1 MTGCGGCGGSAS
13 AAEGRRCF
21 RHRKNASRPMIAMA
35 KNAAMPIPA
44 SAPVD
49 RPDEAATGVT
59 DGGDAGVLGVEG
71 GNVNGVGP
79 GVMDGVVDGVDA
91 DAVVDVRE
99 REVLGGAV
107 LMLPTSP
114 VPVAVAV
121 KDVIPVV

>member
-1 MTGCGGCGGSAS
+1 MTGCGGCGGSVS
-13 AAEGRRCF
+13 AAGVRRCL
-21 RHRKNASRPMIAMA
+21 RHRKNASSPMIAMA

-49 RPDEAATGVT
+49 RPDEEEEDAT
-59 DGGDAGVLGVEG
+59 GGDAGALGVDG

-79 GVMDGVVDGVDA
+79 GVMDGVVDGVVDGVE
-91 DAVVDVRE
+91 AVVDIVGRE
-99 REVLGGAV
+99 MLVCVV
-107 LMLPTSP
+107 LMPPSP